1 MLQQYAEAIPIH
13 HDFNGLAGIFAPVL
27 QLSQR
32 LQPYRNVDG
41 ESSSRGCE
49 MRFAKGFALVL
60 AFAGAVA
67 LGVWIGPSITHRE
80 ATVADT
86 TSSATQT
93 PMASVDKEPTVR
105 EAQRAATVRRA
116 NTAPRRTADA
126 TTVLT
131 PAGATARS
139 IPAAAPALH
148 EQLKPLL
155 NKGADMG
162 IASEDFGTAEQFAAV
177 AHAAR
182 NTKVPFMVLK
192 HHVLYEGKSLED
204 VIHEFKP
211 DLNAAAEAERA
222 RAEAKSEISAL
233 EG

>member
-1 MLQQYAEAIPIH
+1 
-13 HDFNGLAGIFAPVL
+13 
-27 QLSQR
+27 
-32 LQPYRNVDG
+32 
-41 ESSSRGCE
+41 

-60 AFAGAVA
+60 AIAGAVG
-67 LGVWIGPSITHRE
+67 LGVWIGPYITHRE

-93 PMASVDKEPTVR
+93 PMASVEKGQTARDARP
-105 EAQRAATVRRA
+105 RAATVRRA
-116 NTAPRRTADA
+116 NAAPRRTAAA
-126 TTVLT
+126 TTELT
-131 PAGATARS
+131 AVGVTPRS

-211 DLNAAAEAERA
+211 DLNAAAEAQRA
-222 RAEAKSEISAL
+222 RAEAKSEIAAL

>member
-1 MLQQYAEAIPIH
+1 
-13 HDFNGLAGIFAPVL
+13 
-27 QLSQR
+27 
-32 LQPYRNVDG
+32 
-41 ESSSRGCE
+41 

-60 AFAGAVA
+60 AIAGAVG
-67 LGVWIGPSITHRE
+67 LGVWIGPYITHRE

-93 PMASVDKEPTVR
+93 PMASVEKDRTAR
-105 EAQRAATVRRA
+105 DARQRAVTVRRA
-116 NTAPRRTADA
+116 NTAPRSAVDA
-126 TTVLT
+126 TTELT
-131 PAGATARS
+131 PADARARS

-211 DLNAAAEAERA
+211 DLNAAAEAKRA
-222 RAEAKSEISAL
+222 RAEAKSEIAAL

>member
-1 MLQQYAEAIPIH
+1 
-13 HDFNGLAGIFAPVL
+13 
-27 QLSQR
+27 
-32 LQPYRNVDG
+32 
-41 ESSSRGCE
+41 
-49 MRFAKGFALVL
+49 MRFAKASALVL

-67 LGVWIGPSITHRE
+67 LGVWIGPYITHRG

-86 TSSATQT
+86 TSSATQAPT
-93 PMASVDKEPTVR
+93 ASVDKDRMAPD
-105 EAQRAATVRRA
+105 AQRAATVRRA
-116 NTAPRRTADA
+116 NAAPKRTAAA

-131 PAGATARS
+131 PAGATPRS
-139 IPAAAPALH
+139 MPAAAPALH
-148 EQLKPLL
+148 EELKPLL

-211 DLNAAAEAERA
+211 DLNAAAEAQRA
-222 RAEAKSEISAL
+222 RAEAKSDISAL
-233 EG
+233 AG

>member
-1 MLQQYAEAIPIH
+1 
-13 HDFNGLAGIFAPVL
+13 
-27 QLSQR
+27 
-32 LQPYRNVDG
+32 
-41 ESSSRGCE
+41 

-60 AFAGAVA
+60 AIAGAIG
-67 LGVWIGPSITHRE
+67 LGVWIGPYITHRE

-93 PMASVDKEPTVR
+93 PMASVENDRTAR
-105 EAQRAATVRRA
+105 DARQRVATVRRA

-222 RAEAKSEISAL
+222 RAEAKSEIAAL